1 MGMILVPFWAIFTE
15 AYAKKDSQDLKKIMN
30 KLLRLASLL
39 ALACIVMALLSG
51 FVYNIWIGNLIRIPS
66 DINLATCFYSML
78 LILGSVYATCVNG
91 TGKIKLH
98 MLISVFSAIFHI
110 PLSILLITYY
120 NIGVPGLL
128 FLSSFWII
136 IGIFLRHLQYLNLV
150 QFKEKE
156 NFWYR

>member
-1 MGMILVPFWAIFTE
+1 
-15 AYAKKDSQDLKKIMN
+15 
-30 KLLRLASLL
+30 
-39 ALACIVMALLSG
+39 MALLSG
-51 FVYNIWIGNLIRIPS
+51 FVYDIWIGNLILIPS

-78 LILGSVYATCVNG
+78 LILGAVYATCVNG

-110 PLSILLITYY
+110 PLSILLIKYY
-120 NIGVPGLL
+120 NIRVPGLL